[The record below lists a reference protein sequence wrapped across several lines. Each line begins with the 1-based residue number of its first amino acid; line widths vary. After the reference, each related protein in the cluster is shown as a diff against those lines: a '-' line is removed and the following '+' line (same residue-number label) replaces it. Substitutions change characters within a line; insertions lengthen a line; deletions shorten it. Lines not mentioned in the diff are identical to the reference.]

1 MGVYAFLIHSAD
13 NVGSIYFSHFY
24 TPEGNDPI
32 KATRQQTIIR
42 KVIEDKSF
50 QQHSVSHY
58 PTKIDLRV
66 ISQASFNAM
75 NTTKKAS
82 ECYPGTE
89 TDKDRVPIPIEGVV
103 VLGSTTGLF
112 SKGLVTIWRQFGS
125 IILSIV
131 CDPRDNLTLTA
142 NSLVLIADRIGRRFG
157 TRGIEKHILD
167 EPDEIE
173 SMVSPF
179 FHQGNPL
186 LTNHS
191 LYRFLLRNERSFSG
205 MII

>member
-89 TDKDRVPIPIEGVV
+89 TDKDRVLIPIEGVV

-173 SMVSPF
+173 SMISPF

-191 LYRFLLRNERSFSG
+191 LYSFLLRNERNLSG